1 MKKALILL
9 VGLIL
14 FSCSSNDDSLYN
26 YQDPM
31 PIELVDLPEEFILNE
46 EYEITITYLKPTT
59 CHVFNDILYQEDN
72 NISTVIVIGTVFQNN
87 GNCTD
92 LNTEFEANFNFT
104 ANNIGSHIFKF
115 WKGLDDNGEDI
126 YLIVEVPVV
135 N

>member
-72 NISTVIVIGTVFQNN
+72 NISTVIVIGTVFHNN

>member
-9 VGLIL
+9 AGLIL

-72 NISTVIVIGTVFQNN
+72 NISTVIVIGTVFHNN

>member
-9 VGLIL
+9 AGLIL
-14 FSCSSNDDSLYN
+14 FSCNSSDDSLYN

-31 PIELVDLPEEFILNE
+31 LIELVDLPEEFVLNE

-92 LNTEFEANFNFT
+92 LNTESQASFNFT
-104 ANNIGSHIFKF
+104 ANNIGSYIFKF

>member
-31 PIELVDLPEEFILNE
+31 PIELVDLPEEFVLNE

-72 NISTVIVIGTVFQNN
+72 NISTVIVIGTVFHNN